1 MSEVFLHIRRGPEG
15 FEVEGAQVGALGHK
29 IRHPGRGEPDGVF
42 VEWSWD
48 GDRLRV
54 RNDRYGFYPFYYF
67 ANSDEIAISTSIV
80 RLLEAGAPPILDEAG
95 LAAFLRLGFFLGE
108 DTPFLEI
115 RALPPSAVLEW
126 RNGELAVSG
135 GITITRP
142 DNLNRDAAIDGY
154 ISLFRDA
161 VRRRQPSRPNVA
173 VTLSGGRDSRHILL
187 ELCEQGLRPDFC
199 LTARG
204 LPAPTE
210 YDEVEVAATLC
221 HALGLRHL
229 TLDQRESLMQ
239 AESDKNLRTGFCSFE
254 HNWYLVVADHLNRT
268 AGQVYDGIGGDVLS
282 AGLFLSPRRIE
293 LCEEGR
299 WAELADDLV
308 SVAWDRVIES
318 TLRPERASKFDR
330 GIAFARFAAEFR
342 KHADAANP
350 IGSFH
355 FWNRTRRL
363 ITFCPYGM
371 LREGPEVFS
380 PYLDHELFDF
390 LTSLPARM
398 FVDHGFHTET
408 IQRAYPAYAHIPFAQ
423 LRSAG
428 GAYRKH
434 YRSFALAVARRL
446 LETGPHQL
454 LRDSYFLPRL
464 LRCLIDPGYL
474 PSAVW
479 IGSFALY
486 LVQLESTT
494 ETVRSAQHKS
504 LAFSLHEASIG
515 AWLCCTNI
523 EPLL

>member
-1 MSEVFLHIRRGPEG
+1 MSEAFLHIRRKAEG
-15 FEVEGAQVGALGHK
+15 FEVEGAQAGALGHK
-29 IRHPGRGEPDGVF
+29 IRHPGRSETDGVF

-48 GDRLRV
+48 GNRLRV
-54 RNDRYGFYPFYYF
+54 HNDRYGCYPFYYF

-80 RLLEAGAPPILDEAG
+80 RLLEAGASPVLDDAG
-95 LAAFLRLGFFLGE
+95 FAAFLRFGFFLGE

-126 RNGELAVSG
+126 RDGELAVSG
-135 GITITRP
+135 RITTTQP

-187 ELCEQGLRPDFC
+187 ELCEQGLRPDLC

-204 LPAPTE
+204 FPAPSA
-210 YDEVEVAATLC
+210 YNEVEVAASLC
-221 HALGLRHL
+221 QSLGLRRL

-254 HNWYLVVADHLNRT
+254 HSWYLVVADHLNRT
-268 AGQVYDGIGGDVLS
+268 AGLVYDGIGGDVLS

-299 WAELADDLV
+299 LAELADDLV
-308 SVAWDRVIES
+308 SVASDLVIES
-318 TLRPERASKFDR
+318 ALRPERASKFDR
-330 GIAFARFAAEFR
+330 EIAFARFAAEFR
-342 KHADAANP
+342 KHADAPNP

-363 ITFCPYGM
+363 VAFCPYGM
-371 LREGPEVFS
+371 LSEASEVFS

-390 LTSLPARM
+390 LSSLPARM

-408 IQRAYPAYAHIPFAQ
+408 IQRAYPAYAHIPFARQ
-423 LRSAG
+423 RSAD
-428 GAYRKH
+428 GAYRKP

-446 LETGPHQL
+446 LETGPHRL

-464 LRCLIDPGYL
+464 LRCLIDPRYL
-474 PSAVW
+474 PSAQW
-479 IGSFALY
+479 IGSFALF
-486 LVQLESTT
+486 LAQLESTA
-494 ETVRSAQHKS
+494 ETA
-504 LAFSLHEASIG
+504 I
-515 AWLCCTNI
+515 
-523 EPLL
+523 

>member
-1 MSEVFLHIRRGPEG
+1 MSEPFLHIRRGSEG

-29 IRHPGRGEPDGVF
+29 IRHPGRSEPDGVF

-48 GDRLRV
+48 GDRLRI

-67 ANSDEIAISTSIV
+67 ANSDEIAISTSII
-80 RLLEAGAPPILDEAG
+80 RLLEAGASPALDEAG
-95 LAAFLRLGFFLGE
+95 IAAFLRLGFFLGE

-126 RNGELAVSG
+126 RDGELSVSG
-135 GITITRP
+135 HITVTQP

-154 ISLFRDA
+154 VSLFRDA

-199 LTARG
+199 LTTRG
-204 LPAPTE
+204 FPAPTA
-210 YDEVEVAATLC
+210 YDEVEVAASLC
-221 HALGLRHL
+221 HALGLRGR

-254 HNWYLVVADHLNRT
+254 HSWYLVVAHYLNRT
-268 AGQVYDGIGGDVLS
+268 AGLVYDGIGGDVLS
-282 AGLFLSPRRIE
+282 AGLFLTPRRIE

-299 WAELADDLV
+299 LAELADDLV
-308 SVAWDRVIES
+308 IIVPDRGIERA
-318 TLRPERASKFDR
+318 LRPERASKFDR
-330 GIAFARFAAEFR
+330 EIAFARFAAEFR
-342 KHADAANP
+342 KHADAPNP

-363 ITFCPYGM
+363 VAILPYGM
-371 LREGPEVFS
+371 LREPEVFS

-398 FVDHGFHTET
+398 FVDHSFHTET
-408 IQRAYPAYAHIPFAQ
+408 IQRAYPAYAHIPFTQ
-423 LRSAG
+423 IRSAG
-428 GAYRKH
+428 GAYRKQ
-434 YRSFALAVARRL
+434 YWSFALAVARRL

-474 PSAVW
+474 LSATWV
-479 IGSFALY
+479 GSLALY
-486 LVQLESTT
+486 LAQLESKCRRT
-494 ETVRSAQHKS
+494 Q
-504 LAFSLHEASIG
+504 AS
-515 AWLCCTNI
+515 
-523 EPLL
+523 P

>member
-1 MSEVFLHIRRGPEG
+1 MSEAFLHIRRRAEG
-15 FEVEGAQVGALGHK
+15 FELEGAQVGALGHK
-29 IRHPGRGEPDGVF
+29 IRHPGRSEPDGVF

-48 GDRLRV
+48 GNRLRV
-54 RNDRYGFYPFYYF
+54 RNDRYGCYPFYYF

-80 RLLEAGAPPILDEAG
+80 RLLEAGASPVLDDVG

-135 GITITRP
+135 RITITKP

-204 LPAPTE
+204 FPATTA
-210 YDEVEVAATLC
+210 YDEVEVAASLC
-221 HALGLRHL
+221 QALGLRRL
-229 TLDQRESLMQ
+229 TLEQSESMMQ

-268 AGQVYDGIGGDVLS
+268 AGLVYDGIGGDVFS

-299 WAELADDLV
+299 LAELADDLV
-308 SVAWDRVIES
+308 SVASDRVIES
-318 TLRPERASKFDR
+318 ALRPERASKFDR
-330 GIAFARFAAEFR
+330 EIAFARFAAEFR
-342 KHADAANP
+342 KHADAPNP

-363 ITFCPYGM
+363 VALCPYGM
-371 LREGPEVFS
+371 LREAPEVLS

-390 LTSLPARM
+390 LTSLPAKM
-398 FVDHGFHTET
+398 FVDHSFHTET
-408 IQRAYPAYAHIPFAQ
+408 IQRAYPAYAHIPFSQ
-423 LRSAG
+423 RRSAG

-446 LETGPHQL
+446 LETGSHQL
-454 LRDSYFLPRL
+454 LRGSYFLPRL

-474 PSAVW
+474 PSAEW
-479 IGSFALY
+479 IGSLALY
-486 LVQLESTT
+486 LAQLESTA
-494 ETVRSAQHKS
+494 ETVRSARDKS
-504 LAFSLHEASIG
+504 LSFSRRIAED
-515 AWLCCTNI
+515 N
-523 EPLL
+523 